1 MGKRYFL
8 SRLKLAHEE
17 KAFLSNL
24 IFIFMPLT
32 KCNIAICKL
41 GMHNFSTMYHEF
53 GFVNSK
59 ITNRLETCAG
69 MSVAL
74 KNY

>member
-1 MGKRYFL
+1 
-8 SRLKLAHEE
+8 
-17 KAFLSNL
+17 
-24 IFIFMPLT
+24 
-32 KCNIAICKL
+32 
-41 GMHNFSTMYHEF
+41 MHNCSTMYHEF